1 MGVADNRLCAASLQY
16 IQLVYAGW
24 LKSDEYISGEQWR
37 CNPSHAVVPFMN
49 FIRSRVEHFEPEIL
63 EICGGTRFKIG
74 ASPDCGPTRHDIRV
88 FTAELLQNFA
98 LSLLC

>member
-1 MGVADNRLCAASLQY
+1 
-16 IQLVYAGW
+16 
-24 LKSDEYISGEQWR
+24 
-37 CNPSHAVVPFMN
+37 MN